1 MSRYN
6 SRWSQRTFSQFIN
19 GKQKRFNLIRHTKNL
34 ERGVGKKVSAS
45 FTVQLYNDRL
55 NGVTGTWGVA
65 HITALR
71 HVLALSPLWVTTLHN
86 HLLGFSLVYEKPE
99 ASSSLFDH
107 LPDVRSQRFHPTLF
121 WLNQGGLDI
130 RMFQHP
136 ENKNLLTEE
145 APQRSSQWAIRFP
158 LIYLAWLDAAVN
170 QSHISVMVFLL
181 IASLHCGCIPFRLW
195 SLSANEVRKAYG
207 SCFQPGFVGC

>member
-6 SRWSQRTFSQFIN
+6 SRWSRRTISQFIN

-121 WLNQGGLDI
+121 WLNQGGPWYPHVPTSRKQEPAYWGGTAEKQSMSNQI
-130 RMFQHP
+130 P
-136 ENKNLLTEE
+136 
-145 APQRSSQWAIRFP
+145 S
-158 LIYLAWLDAAVN
+158 YLFGLAG
-170 QSHISVMVFLL
+170 
-181 IASLHCGCIPFRLW
+181 CGC
-195 SLSANEVRKAYG
+195 
-207 SCFQPGFVGC
+207 